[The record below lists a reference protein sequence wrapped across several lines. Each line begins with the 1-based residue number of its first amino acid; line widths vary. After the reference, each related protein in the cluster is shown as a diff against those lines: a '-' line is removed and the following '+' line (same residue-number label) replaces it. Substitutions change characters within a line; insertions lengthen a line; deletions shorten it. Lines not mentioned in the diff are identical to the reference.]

1 MSLSKYREKRHAE
14 RTPEPFGHAVPVGRS
29 ADGGIFVIQKHAAR
43 RLHYDFRLE
52 MEGVLRSW
60 AVPKGPSLNPADK
73 HLAVA
78 VEDHPLEYGDFEG
91 IIPEGNYGAG
101 SVIVWDRGVYS
112 VLEGEGDAAQAIRNG
127 KVDIELRGFKLNGAF
142 TLVRT
147 GGRRDADTKEKQN
160 WLLIKKRDE
169 YATSSDVL
177 EEHPRSV
184 LSGLT
189 IDEMRDAPSV
199 GQKVISR
206 LARAKLPELTHPLK
220 RADFPLMLAKLGG
233 DPFDSAGWLFEL
245 KYDGV
250 RALAIRDGASAH
262 LYARSG
268 TDITAR
274 YPEVVLAL
282 NSIPY
287 ERFVFDGEIVAQDD
301 NGRPSFQLLQRRM
314 HVNDPRQIARLS
326 FAVPVRYFVFDLLAF
341 DRFDTRTLPLEER
354 KHRLGELILGEG
366 PVRYCDHVVERG
378 KDFYAAVAEG
388 GLEGIVGKL
397 RSSPYRGARNGDWLK
412 IKCPQIQ
419 RFVIGGYTAP
429 EGSRTHFGA
438 LLLGQYESD
447 GALRYTDKVGT
458 GFNRETLRKIHAMLE
473 ERAQSAPSFRKA
485 ARDEPAPARNAH
497 FTRPDLVCEVKFTEW
512 TDAGGVRQPSFLG
525 LVEGADP
532 HECRY
537 AGPARDS
544 EPPAI
549 VARPRADRGPNEE
562 HAGDRG
568 VAIRQAAAPDEANQD
583 ANANAGGRNPA
594 ERARRN
600 SASAAAAT
608 VTNPDKV
615 FFPREGYTK
624 GDLVAYYRAIS
635 KWMLPYLKD
644 RPVML
649 ARYPDGIAGKT
660 FYQKDAPA
668 FVPSWIRIEKIWSE
682 ESKREIGYFILDSE
696 EALAYV
702 ANLAAITIHIWSSR
716 ITHLERPDWLL
727 FDIDPKGSTTRFA
740 VQVARET
747 AAVLREVG
755 LEPCLK
761 TSGQM
766 GLHVVVGLAPKYT
779 YAQAKMFS
787 ELVAEIVVRR
797 LPKIATINRNPRSR
811 QGRVYIDYLQLGHGK
826 TIAAPFSVRPLE
838 GAPVSAPMKWTEL
851 KPALDPSVYNIKT
864 ILPRM
869 TRLKRDPFLDA
880 IEKHADLE
888 SALSELESLLNG
900 NENRAETRPASAG
913 ARGIVG

>member
-14 RTPEPFGHAVPVGRS
+14 RTPEPFGKAVPNGRPS
-29 ADGGIFVIQKHAAR
+29 TGGIFVIQKHAAR

-91 IIPEGNYGAG
+91 VIPEGNYGAG
-101 SVIVWDRGVYS
+101 AVIVWDRGVYN
-112 VLEGEGDAAQAIRNG
+112 VLEGEADAADAIRKG
-127 KVDIELRGFKLNGAF
+127 KVDINLHGFKLNGAF

-147 GGRRDADTKEKQN
+147 GGRNNADPKDKQN

-169 YATSSDVL
+169 HATVSDVL

-206 LARAKLPELTHPLK
+206 LARMKLPELASPLK
-220 RADFPLMLAKLGG
+220 RGDFPLALAKLS
-233 DPFDSAGWLFEL
+233 DAAFDSAAWLFEI

-250 RALAIRDGASAH
+250 RAIAIRDGGAAH

-282 NSIPY
+282 NSLPY
-287 ERFVFDGEIVAQDD
+287 ERFVLDGEIVAQGDD
-301 NGRPSFQLLQRRM
+301 GRPSFQLLQRRM
-314 HVNDPRQIARLS
+314 HVNDARQIARLS
-326 FAVPVRYFVFDLLAF
+326 FAVPVRYYVFDLLAF
-341 DRFDTRTLPLEER
+341 DSFDTRTLPLEER
-354 KHRLGELILGEG
+354 KGRLSELILGEG

-388 GLEGIVGKL
+388 GLEGIVAKL
-397 RSSPYRGARNGDWLK
+397 RDSPYRGTRSGDWLK
-412 IKCPQIQ
+412 IKCPLIKN
-419 RFVIGGYTAP
+419 FVIGGYTSP

-438 LLLGQYESD
+438 LLLGQYEPADS
-447 GALRYTDKVGT
+447 LRYTDKVGT
-458 GFNRETLRKIHAMLE
+458 GFNRDTLRKIHSMLE
-473 ERAQSAPSFRKA
+473 ERAQTASPFRKA
-485 ARDEPAPARNAH
+485 VRDEPTPGKNVH
-497 FTRPDLVCEVKFTEW
+497 FVRPELVCKVKFTEW
-512 TDAGGVRQPSFLG
+512 TDGGGIRQPSFLG
-525 LVEGADP
+525 LEEGADP
-532 HECRY
+532 NECRY
-537 AGPARDS
+537 DGPVRDS
-544 EPPAI
+544 DAAESG
-549 VARPRADRGPNEE
+549 ADADSVDE

-568 VAIRQAAAPDEANQD
+568 VAIRQAAEPDGD
-583 ANANAGGRNPA
+583 ADAKDTGAHVGGRIKK
-594 ERARRN
+594 N
-600 SASAAAAT
+600 SASTDVAT
-608 VTNPDKV
+608 VTNPEKIFWPKD
-615 FFPREGYTK
+615 GYSK
-624 GDLVAYYRAIS
+624 GDLVEYYRAIS

-682 ESKREIGYFILDSE
+682 DSKREIGYFILESE

-727 FDIDPKGSTTRFA
+727 FDIDPKGSTTRSA
-740 VQVARET
+740 VLVARET

-755 LEPCLK
+755 LEACLK

-797 LPKIATINRNPRSR
+797 LPKIATINRNPRTR

-826 TIAAPFSVRPLE
+826 TIAAPFSVRPLD

-851 KPALDPSVYNIKT
+851 KPTLDPSVYNIKT
-864 ILPRM
+864 IVPRM
-869 TRLKRDPFLDA
+869 TRLKSDPFLDA

-888 SALSELESLLNG
+888 SALSKLEDLLN
-900 NENRAETRPASAG
+900 RDDSRDPRPAPAG
-913 ARGIVG
+913 ARGAAG

>member
-1 MSLSKYREKRHAE
+1 MPLTKYREKRHAE
-14 RTPEPFGHAVPVGRS
+14 RTPEPFGQTVATGHPAS
-29 ADGGIFVIQKHAAR
+29 GGIFVIQKHAAR

-60 AVPKGPSLNPADK
+60 AVPKGVTLNPADK

-91 IIPEGNYGAG
+91 LIPEGNYGAG
-101 SVIVWDRGVYS
+101 AVIVWDRGVYK
-112 VLEGEGDAAQAIRNG
+112 VLEGEGDAANAIRKG
-127 KVDIELRGFKLNGAF
+127 KVDIELHGFKLNGAF

-147 GGRRDADTKEKQN
+147 GGRPGTTPKDKQN
-160 WLLIKKRDE
+160 WLLIKKRDQ

-189 IDEMRDAPSV
+189 IEEMRDTHSV
-199 GQKVISR
+199 GEKVIER
-206 LARAKLPELTHPLK
+206 LARAKLPEHAGTLK
-220 RADFPLMLAKLGG
+220 RADFQLMLAKLGG
-233 DPFDSAGWLFEL
+233 DSFDSPRWLFEL

-250 RALAIRDGASAH
+250 RAVAIRDGATAH

-274 YPEVVLAL
+274 YPEVILAL
-282 NSIPY
+282 NSLPY
-287 ERFVFDGEIVAQDD
+287 ERFVLDGEIVAQDD
-301 NGRPSFQLLQRRM
+301 DGRPSFQLLQRRM
-314 HVNDPRQIARLS
+314 HVKDPRQIARLS

-354 KHRLGELILGEG
+354 KRNLSALILGEG

-378 KDFYAAVAEG
+378 KDFYAAVSEKA
-388 GLEGIVGKL
+388 LEGIVGKL
-397 RSSPYRGARNGDWLK
+397 RDSPYRGARSGDWLK
-412 IKCPQIQ
+412 IKCPLTR
-419 RFVIGGYTAP
+419 RFVIGGYTDP
-429 EGSRTHFGA
+429 EGTRTHFGA

-458 GFNRETLRKIHAMLE
+458 GFNQDTLRKIGAMLE
-473 ERAQSAPSFRKA
+473 ERVQSTSPFRKA
-485 ARDEPAPARNAH
+485 ARDEPTPGKNVH
-497 FTRPDLVCEVKFTEW
+497 FVRPDLVCEVRFTEW
-512 TDAGGVRQPSFLG
+512 TNGGGIRQPSFLG
-525 LVEGADP
+525 LVKDTDP
-532 HECRY
+532 RECSY
-537 AGPARDS
+537 EGPARDFDS
-544 EPPAI
+544 PAT
-549 VARPRADRGPNEE
+549 ADRSAQE

-568 VAIRQAAAPDEANQD
+568 VAIRQAAGSGDDTGSN
-583 ANANAGGRNPA
+583 N
-594 ERARRN
+594 N
-600 SASAAAAT
+600 SNTHSPTNSIESNRSATDIAT
-608 VTNPDKV
+608 VTNPDKI
-615 FFPREGYTK
+615 FFPKDSYTK
-624 GDLVAYYRAIS
+624 GDLVTYYRTIS

-649 ARYPDGIAGKT
+649 TRYPDGIAGKM

-668 FVPSWIRIEKIWSE
+668 FAPSWLRIEKIWSE
-682 ESKREIGYFILDSE
+682 DSKREIGYFILDSE
-696 EALAYV
+696 EALAYI

-797 LPKIATINRNPRSR
+797 IPKIATINRNPRSR

-851 KPALDPSVYNIKT
+851 KPALDPSIYNIKT
-864 ILPRM
+864 IAPRM

-880 IEKHADLE
+880 IERHADLE
-888 SALSELESLLNG
+888 NALGQLEALLNTPRLG
-900 NENRAETRPASAG
+900 MNSSA
-913 ARGIVG
+913 